1 MSRATRAAS
10 AGAGASAP
18 GAAGSHD
25 LIRVHGAR
33 VNNLKDVS
41 IELPK
46 RALTVF
52 TGVSGSGKS
61 SLVFGTIAAE
71 SQRLINETYSAFVQ
85 GFMPTLARPDVD
97 VLEGLTT
104 AIIVDQ
110 QRMGTD
116 PRSTVGTATDANAML
131 RILFSRLG
139 EPHIGPPQA
148 FSFNVAS
155 ISGSGAVAFER
166 GGKSVKERR
175 SFSITGGM
183 CPRCEGRGAVSDID
197 LSELYDD
204 SKSLNDGALTIP
216 GYTPGGWG
224 YRLYSESGFYDP
236 AKPIRK
242 YTKKELQD
250 FLYHEPVRM
259 KIAGINQTYEG
270 LILRLQRS
278 ILSKDKDAMQP
289 HIRAFVDR
297 AVTFTTC
304 PECGGTRLAEHARS
318 AKISGASIAD
328 ACAMQISDLAD
339 WVRGLDEPL
348 VAPLLSSLAGTLDS
362 FTEIGLGYLSLD
374 RPSGTLSG
382 GEAQRVTMIRQ
393 LGSSLT
399 DVTYVFDEPTVGLHP
414 HDIARMNDLLLRLRD
429 KGNTVLVVEHKPETI
444 AIADHAVDLGPG
456 PGTAGGTVCFEG
468 TVEGLRASGTITG
481 RHLDDRAA
489 LKPVLRRPSG
499 VLEIRQANTHNLR
512 NVRVDLPLGVLC
524 VVTGVAG
531 SGKSS
536 LIHGSIPKGAGVV
549 SVDQA
554 AIRGSR
560 RSNPATY
567 TGLLDPIRAAFAKAN
582 GVKPALFSANSEGAC
597 PNCKG
602 AGVIYTDLAMMA
614 GVATVCEVCEGKR
627 FDAAVL
633 DYKLGGADIS
643 EVLALPVDEAREFF
657 GDGEA
662 KNAAALAILG
672 HLADVGL
679 GYLTLGQPLTTLSG
693 GEQQRL
699 KLATHMADKG
709 GVYVLDEPTSG
720 LHLADVEQL
729 LGLLDRLVDSG
740 KSVIVISHHQAVMA
754 HADWIVD
761 LGPGAGH
768 DGGRIVFE
776 GTPADLVAARSTLT
790 GEHLA
795 AYVGA

>member
-1 MSRATRAAS
+1 MATRTDTQSPALHV
-10 AGAGASAP
+10 GD
-18 GAAGSHD
+18 SHD
-25 LIRVHGAR
+25 VIRVHGAR

-41 IELPK
+41 VEIPK
-46 RALTVF
+46 RRLTVF

-85 GFMPTLARPDVD
+85 GFMPTLARPEVD

-104 AIIVDQ
+104 AILVDQ
-110 QRMGTD
+110 QRIGAD

-139 EPHIGPPQA
+139 KPHIGSPQA

-155 ISGSGAVAFER
+155 ISGAGAVQFDR
-166 GGKSVKERR
+166 GGKTVKERR

-183 CPRCEGRGAVSDID
+183 CPRCEGRGAVTDID
-197 LSELYDD
+197 LTQLYDD
-204 SKSLNDGALTIP
+204 SKSLDEGALTIP

-236 AKPIRK
+236 GKPIAAF
-242 YTKKELQD
+242 TKKEMND
-250 FLYHEPVRM
+250 FLHHEPVRM

-278 ILSKDKDAMQP
+278 ILSKDKEAMQP

-304 PECGGTRLAEHARS
+304 PDCGGTRLAEHARS
-318 AKISGASIAD
+318 SKINGVSIAD
-328 ACAMQISDLAD
+328 ACAMQISDLAS
-339 WVRGLDEPL
+339 WVRDLDEPP
-348 VAPLLSSLAGTLDS
+348 VAPLLEALRRTLDS
-362 FTEIGLGYLSLD
+362 FAEIGLGYLSLD

-382 GEAQRVTMIRQ
+382 GEAQRTKMIRH

-399 DVTYVFDEPTVGLHP
+399 DVTYVFDEPTIGLHP
-414 HDIARMNDLLLRLRD
+414 HDIQRMNDLLLQLRD
-429 KGNTVLVVEHKPETI
+429 KGNTVLVVEHKPEAI
-444 AIADHAVDLGPG
+444 AIADHVVDLGPG
-456 PGTAGGTVCFEG
+456 AGPKGGEVMFEG
-468 TVEGLRASGTITG
+468 SLEGLRASGTITG
-481 RHLDDRAA
+481 RHLDDRASV
-489 LKPVLRRPSG
+489 KPSARKPSG
-499 VLEIRQANTHNLR
+499 KLEVRGASLHNLQD
-512 NVRVDLPLGVLC
+512 VDVDIPLGVLA

-536 LIHGSIPKGAGVV
+536 LVHGSVSGRDGVV
-549 SVDQA
+549 AVDQG

-567 TGLLDPIRAAFAKAN
+567 TGLLDPIRKAFAKAN
-582 GVKPALFSANSEGAC
+582 DVKPALFSANSEGAC
-597 PNCKG
+597 PNCNG
-602 AGVIYTDLAMMA
+602 TGVIYTDLAMMA
-614 GVATVCEVCEGKR
+614 GVATTCEVCEGKR
-627 FDAAVL
+627 FAPEVL
-633 DYKLGGADIS
+633 EYHLGGRDIS
-643 EVLALPVDEAREFF
+643 EVLAMPVTEALVFF

-662 KNAAALAILG
+662 RTPAAHAILER
-672 HLADVGL
+672 LADVGL
-679 GYLTLGQPLTTLSG
+679 GYLSLGQPLTTLSG
-693 GEQQRL
+693 GERQRL

-709 GVYVLDEPTSG
+709 DVYVLDEPTAG
-720 LHLADVEQL
+720 LHLADVELL

-740 KSVIVISHHQAVMA
+740 KSVIVIAHHQAVMA
-754 HADWIVD
+754 HADWIID

-768 DGGRIVFE
+768 DGGLIVFE

-795 AYVGA
+795 AYVGT